1 MEKLRKIE
9 TTFGLS
15 VEVGPA
21 ELADLTAQGL
31 VKVSKPL
38 GATGGADSAA
48 DKAAKA
54 ADKEGAGA

>member
-9 TTFGLS
+9 TSFGLS
-15 VEVGPA
+15 VEVGAA

-31 VKVSKPL
+31 VKVSKPS

-48 DKAAKA
+48 DKAATA
-54 ADKEGAGA
+54 ADKKGAGA